1 MTKKELLPLAKQ
13 YFDNNKSLFK
23 IYGTEDKHFFYEKIH
38 AVKYCGVKK
47 VFFTFT
53 PEDFVV
59 KVVPKP
65 KPISQK
71 EKQAEA
77 KKIDKKKEE

>member
-1 MTKKELLPLAKQ
+1 MTKAELLPLAKQ
-13 YFDNNKSLFK
+13 YFDNNKSLTV
-23 IYGTEDKHFFYEKIH
+23 IYGTEDKHFFYEEGYAITYCKGGKI
-38 AVKYCGVKK
+38 Y
-47 VFFTFT
+47 FPFT

-71 EKQAEA
+71 EKKAEV